1 MYLSSDQLVCGGS
14 SLLGFQNQHGL
25 AMSVYPISCNGEKG
39 ATANVMPC
47 ASVLTKHKLYDLQ
60 NITCTFTCD
69 VGVTRGKRVPTTFS
83 HKHISRIAYTNNM
96 P

>member
-39 ATANVMPC
+39 ATANVL
-47 ASVLTKHKLYDLQ
+47 VYLQ